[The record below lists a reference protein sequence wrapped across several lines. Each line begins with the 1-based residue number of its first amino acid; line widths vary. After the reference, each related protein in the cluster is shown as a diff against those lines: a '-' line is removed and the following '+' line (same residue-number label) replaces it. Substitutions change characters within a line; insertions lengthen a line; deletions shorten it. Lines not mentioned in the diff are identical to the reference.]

1 MKKIALSLLLT
12 TFISTV
18 SFAADPVVAPATQP
32 LAAPA
37 AAQVAS
43 DKQEVN
49 LLDITDAKIV
59 VTGQNA
65 AVYFT
70 AKAKDQA
77 VKIVAVELEDKTIAE
92 KVELHKI
99 EKDDKGVHKMIKA
112 DNIIINAGEE
122 FHFKAG
128 GHHVMVMGLKKGMRN
143 DDMVKLV
150 ILSEAL
156 ATQTFEAKAVINA
169 AK

>member
-12 TFISTV
+12 TFISSV
-18 SFAADPVVAPATQP
+18 SFAADFAPVSAPVIDQ
-32 LAAPA
+32 
-37 AAQVAS
+37 
-43 DKQEVN
+43 KEVN

-59 VTGQNA
+59 VTGKNA
-65 AVYFT
+65 AVYFN
-70 AKAKDQA
+70 AKAKDQD
-77 VKIVAVELEDKTIAE
+77 VKIVAVELEDHDLAE

-99 EKDDKGVHKMIKA
+99 EKDDKGVHKMTKA

-122 FHFKAG
+122 FNFKAG
-128 GHHVMVMGLKKGMRN
+128 GHHVMVMGLKKDLKN

-150 ILSEAL
+150 IIAEAL